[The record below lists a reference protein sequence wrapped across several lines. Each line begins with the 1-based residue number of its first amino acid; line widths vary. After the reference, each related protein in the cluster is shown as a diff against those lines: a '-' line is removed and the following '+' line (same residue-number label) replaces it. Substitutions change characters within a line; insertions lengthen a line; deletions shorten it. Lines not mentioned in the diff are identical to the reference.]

1 MRGRTARGMLR
12 YDLES
17 GGRARSSA
25 RTVVPGRW
33 RPAVIVGHIVG
44 RLVRGVI
51 LGIVHHWFVT
61 LQTLGL
67 IGGGAYVLAAQGMIP
82 GVTLP
87 ASLAPSSASA
97 TSGDMREMT

>member
-44 RLVRGVI
+44 RLVRGVM
-51 LGIVHHWFVT
+51 LGIVHRWFVT
-61 LQTLGL
+61 LLTLVL
-67 IGGGAYVLAAQGMIP
+67 IGGGAYVLAEHVRIQ
-82 GVTLP
+82 VLTLP
-87 ASLAPSSASA
+87 SKGAPSSASA
-97 TSGDMREMT
+97 TSGDM